1 MLTRRCVKKKSASRL
16 WSNVPEHPRAR
27 PEMSAGSALVR
38 AVFGDSDDS
47 DGDDA
52 DDRASSGRAAGSSPS
67 GGTAAWD
74 ARVGDPPEDFIA
86 HGWRRWAPADIPG
99 LVLARGALT
108 PAAQTWL
115 SRAIR
120 ADDLMDLPPLDHPP
134 AVPVESAKDADTAP
148 SPRPDPSEGSPS
160 RRRNQAMRFGNFPPW
175 ARVLAARVRALA
187 ETAAPPCFPP
197 AVLARGDRLFDQMI
211 CNSYLPGEGLK
222 PHVDLAAFA
231 DGVAVVSLESSA
243 VMDMHPPPTP
253 GIEPVTS
260 ASIAARLD
268 PGDVL
273 FLAEDARWLWRH
285 GIAER
290 PWDPIGERGTRRPRG
305 HRTSVTLRAMRD
317 EAHELRVAA

>member
-1 MLTRRCVKKKSASRL
+1 M
-16 WSNVPEHPRAR
+16 
-27 PEMSAGSALVR
+27 R

-47 DGDDA
+47 DSDGA
-52 DDRASSGRAAGSSPS
+52 DDRASSGRSAGPSPS

-74 ARVGDPPEDFIA
+74 ACVGDPPENFIA
-86 HGWRRWAPADIPG
+86 HDWRRWAPAHIPG

-108 PAAQTWL
+108 PAAQAWL

-120 ADDLMDLPPLDHPP
+120 ADDLMDLPPLDQPP
-134 AVPVESAKDADTAP
+134 AVPFVHLATDADTAP
-148 SPRPDPSEGSPS
+148 SPRADLAEGSPS

-197 AVLARGDRLFDQMI
+197 AVLARGDRLFDQII
-211 CNSYLPGEGLK
+211 CNSYFPGEGLK

-231 DGVAVVSLESSA
+231 DGVAVVSLESSS
-243 VMDMHPPPTP
+243 VMDMHPPTP
-253 GIEPVTS
+253 PGNEPVTS
-260 ASIAARLD
+260 ASIPARLD

-273 FLAEDARWLWRH
+273 FLADDARWRWRH
-285 GIAER
+285 GISKR
-290 PWDPIGERGTRRPRG
+290 RWDPIGEGGTLKPRG

-317 EAHELRVAA
+317 EVHELRVAA